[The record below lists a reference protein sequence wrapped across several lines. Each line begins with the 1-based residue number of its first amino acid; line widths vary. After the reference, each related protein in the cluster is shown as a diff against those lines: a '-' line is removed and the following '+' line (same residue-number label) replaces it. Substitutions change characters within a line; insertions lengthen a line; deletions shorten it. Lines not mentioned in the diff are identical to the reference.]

1 MIDNSKRNTLKSLA
15 LTIAAT
21 AITKAARAE
30 SAWSGNQDFL
40 SNKPS
45 GNSGRDAAELA
56 TVQVSTRV
64 SAIRNELEVV
74 ITNTGD
80 QRLTITQLTPAKVRV
95 ARGEFDFTPLLANGP
110 LRLAAGESATVGMQ
124 RKPLAMIAGSSVP
137 GSLTETLQKTVSIVV
152 ENSAFAS
159 VSVVGTALV

>member
-1 MIDNSKRNTLKSLA
+1 MKALEKQEIWRHVVGVLNHSQLIMIDNSKRNTLKSLA

-56 TVQVSTRV
+56 TVQV
-64 SAIRNELEVV
+64 
-74 ITNTGD
+74 
-80 QRLTITQLTPAKVRV
+80 
-95 ARGEFDFTPLLANGP
+95 
-110 LRLAAGESATVGMQ
+110 
-124 RKPLAMIAGSSVP
+124 
-137 GSLTETLQKTVSIVV
+137 
-152 ENSAFAS
+152 
-159 VSVVGTALV
+159 